1 MLCFICPAIFFGL
14 FFPLH
19 WMNWSL
25 CFSTI
30 DKTQVKMIKSIPALI
45 RGATAEGHVGY
56 KPWVIF
62 QQVGKLGPEAA
73 LLAREDISAAGH
85 IKKKKSWAFNKQ
97 ILNFSDFV
105 FSLVKINN
113 IKWLRFLDSSNRHL
127 HLADF
132 SQKQKPQDLFIG
144 CYKRWCTGSQGFP
157 GGSDGKETACNV
169 EDPGSMPGSQRS
181 LTEGNG
187 SSFQY
192 SCLENSMDSCA

>member
-1 MLCFICPAIFFGL
+1 MTWKLKYAISQLSLFRDAVLYLSSHFFGL

-30 DKTQVKMIKSIPALI
+30 DKTQVKMIKSIPTLI

-85 IKKKKSWAFNKQ
+85 IKKKK
-97 ILNFSDFV
+97 
-105 FSLVKINN
+105 KIMGFQQADL
-113 IKWLRFLDSSNRHL
+113 KFFWFCFLL
-127 HLADF
+127 
-132 SQKQKPQDLFIG
+132 
-144 CYKRWCTGSQGFP
+144 
-157 GGSDGKETACNV
+157 GK
-169 EDPGSMPGSQRS
+169 D
-181 LTEGNG
+181 
-187 SSFQY
+187 
-192 SCLENSMDSCA
+192 